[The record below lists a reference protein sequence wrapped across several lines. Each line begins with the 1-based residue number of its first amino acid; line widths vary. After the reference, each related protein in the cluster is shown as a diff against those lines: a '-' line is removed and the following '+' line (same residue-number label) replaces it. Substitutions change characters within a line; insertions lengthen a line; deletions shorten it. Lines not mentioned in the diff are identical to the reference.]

1 MKKTFALVA
10 IFFLFIVKSPVVY
23 AAGLGISA
31 SSKTVTTGGSVTV
44 TINASGLIGRFSVS
58 SSNGNVLSGGT
69 SSEWIENGSHSFK
82 FTAKSTGTATITVN
96 CLDVSTT
103 SGENYT
109 GSRSVTIK
117 VVAPRE
123 KSNNNNLSSLSVEGY
138 SITPEFSKDTLEYS
152 LEVPAETEKIQINAS
167 KEDSYAS
174 IDGIGEKEV
183 SEGDN
188 HFEIKVT
195 SETGREKV
203 YVLNVNVKDNN
214 PISVEIN
221 KKKYTVVKKAS
232 SLQKPELFE
241 EKRITINGMEVPGFY
256 NEISKMTLI
265 GIRDEKGII
274 SFAIYNE
281 KEKTYTKY
289 QPITSANITIIS
301 LPSTEKFKKY
311 SKVITKINEE
321 EYEGY
326 QINSKSNFIYFYG
339 LRPDTGKSAWYVYD
353 KSEKTLQLY
362 QEEEAKKIE
371 EEYKQK
377 IQENK
382 VVIAILGGTSVLL
395 LIILLIVTRKN
406 SKREKRKQKKEIVDE
421 IFKEMDAAE
430 EKKEKTKIKDNPEL
444 ETTKPLER
452 TIISDNK
459 APVDD
464 DFLDILDSTKVDIP
478 VKKEEKQEEKKEEES
493 VTKKKDDTEKEKT
506 KRKEPTKKKKT
517 KKDNNIER

>member
-10 IFFLFIVKSPVVY
+10 IFFLFIVSSPVVY

-31 SSKTVTTGGSVTV
+31 SSRTVTTGGSVTV
-44 TINASGLIGRFSVS
+44 TVNASGLIGRFSVS

-69 SSEWIENGSHSFK
+69 SSEWIEDGSHSFR
-82 FTAKSTGTATITVN
+82 FTAKSTGEATITVN

-109 GSRSVTIK
+109 GSKSVTIK

-123 KSNNNNLSSLSVEGY
+123 KSNNNNLSGLSVEGY

-152 LEVPAETEKIQINAS
+152 LEVPAETEKIAINAS

-183 SEGDN
+183 REGDN
-188 HFEIKVT
+188 RFEIKVT
-195 SETGREKV
+195 SETGKEKV

-214 PISVEIN
+214 PIPVEIN

-241 EKRITINGMEVPGFY
+241 EKRVTINGIEVPGFY

-265 GIRDEKGII
+265 GIRDEKGKI

-289 QPITSANITIIS
+289 QPITSTNITIIS
-301 LPSTEKFKKY
+301 LPTAENFKKY
-311 SKVITKINEE
+311 SKITTKIGDE

-353 KSEKTLQLY
+353 KNEKTLQLY

-371 EEYKQK
+371 EEYEKK

-382 VVIAILGGTSVLL
+382 IVIAILGGTSILL

-406 SKREKRKQKKEIVDE
+406 SKKAKRKQKKEIVDE
-421 IFKEMDAAE
+421 IFKEMDTV
-430 EKKEKTKIKDNPEL
+430 EKGKEKSKTKDNPEL
-444 ETTKPLER
+444 ETTRPLEK
-452 TIISDNK
+452 TVISDNK

-464 DFLDILDSTKVDIP
+464 DFLDILGSTKVDIP
-478 VKKEEKQEEKKEEES
+478 VEKEVKEKKGEETPVSKKKEE
-493 VTKKKDDTEKEKT
+493 TEKGKA
-506 KRKEPTKKKKT
+506 KSKEPTKKKKLQSD
-517 KKDNNIER
+517 KK